1 MDSGTVILLSML
13 VFFVFVRTVAAVSRI
28 KALAPYEEFRI
39 VVIGASTFMYV
50 SWLAIY
56 MANINPFIEPVF
68 TKHKH

>member
-13 VFFVFVRTVAAVSRI
+13 IFFIFIRAVVAISKV
-28 KALAPYEEFRI
+28 KALAPYEEFKI

-50 SWLAIY
+50 SWLAVY

>member
-13 VFFVFVRTVAAVSRI
+13 IFSIFVRIIFAASKI

-50 SWLAIY
+50 SWLVIY
-56 MANINPFIEPVF
+56 MANIHPFIEPVF
-68 TKHKH
+68 SKHQT